1 MLPVIQRYLLS
12 LLTIVDLEV
21 DAATSLVDYYGNG
34 VQSRNGL
41 NLASREFNIKVD
53 YAIANSVC
61 AVQSMKSW
69 VVLDPVGVGASSMSS
84 GEGDEVDDIE
94 EFVEWHPNLDGG
106 LVIEEDWTVIGPVPD
121 GGGEY
126 IE

>member
-21 DAATSLVDYYGNG
+21 DAATSLADYYGNN

-84 GEGDEVDDIE
+84 GASATDADDDEDESEIEMVAHWHSPNEGELIE
-94 EFVEWHPNLDGG
+94 
-106 LVIEEDWTVIGPVPD
+106 
-121 GGGEY
+121 
-126 IE
+126 